1 MSGEVLIDWAVVSGF
16 AVVLA
21 WVVNQAASW
30 LGYSPSSDVKKGV
43 ALAASFGLAGYF
55 ALQGDL
61 GIPDFA
67 VDPTGFVFGLLGAT
81 ALVNVAARQIYDRL
95 WSGLVDA

>member
-30 LGYSPSSDVKKGV
+30 LGYSASSDVKKGV

-55 ALQGDL
+55 ALK
-61 GIPDFA
+61 
-67 VDPTGFVFGLLGAT
+67 
-81 ALVNVAARQIYDRL
+81 
-95 WSGLVDA
+95 